1 MTPVVAQTTRLV
13 GDIIMVF
20 AAWFHSP
27 VGIAAGL
34 IVVLAA
40 WSYCLLLSSKR
51 PRSPPKRRY
60 VAEPASTI

>member
-1 MTPVVAQTTRLV
+1 MTPVAQTTRLV

-40 WSYCLLLSSKR
+40 WSCCLLLSSKR
-51 PRSPPKRRY
+51 S
-60 VAEPASTI
+60 